1 MYTDA
6 PDAPLAVEVDATAVV
21 TRGPHAGA
29 TGTVES
35 VGNGW
40 IRLRTADGRVVAARG
55 REAVGAGARR
65 DRVRRHFNVSV
76 GDDRALGSERDALCV
91 QNVGL

>member
-65 DRVRRHFNVSV
+65 DRVRRHFNVSSTTV
-76 GDDRALGSERDALCV
+76 FRFFLRHSPCAEHMGP
-91 QNVGL
+91 